1 MYTTVLYKILVNLQL
16 WCCSKDRALKPRV
29 YSYIREEEHC
39 QEDEEL
45 DEKEEEKEEKKS
57 FKEKL
62 QAIQGGTNLV
72 AL

>member
-1 MYTTVLYKILVNLQL
+1 MYTTVLYKILVNIQL
-16 WCCSKDRALKPRV
+16 WCCSKEYTSILV
-29 YSYIREEEHC
+29 HTVREEEHC